1 MSLNRGQKTLLLM
14 FGITLAP
21 ILAAQAFFHF
31 WRPAEIKSYGELI
44 ATPDAAP
51 ANGYWR
57 LVAADPQG
65 CTDNQKALLF
75 ATRQMRLA
83 QGQESH
89 RIQRGS
95 TVACPALDHDV
106 AVLNNASGL
115 HAGGLYLID
124 PHGNLVMRYRP
135 EQIGDNEGRKKA
147 MAEIGRILKN
157 NEALG

>member
-1 MSLNRGQKTLLLM
+1 MNSGQKTLLTM

-21 ILAAQAFFHF
+21 ILAAQAFYSWWQPNHV
-31 WRPAEIKSYGELI
+31 KSYGELL
-44 ATPDAAP
+44 ATESVVP
-51 ANGYWR
+51 ANGFWR
-57 LVAADPQG
+57 LVAADPSG
-65 CTDNQKALLF
+65 CTDNQKQLLF

-95 TVACPALDHDV
+95 TTVCPALDSDV
-106 AVLNNASGL
+106 AVLAPTTHLQES
-115 HAGGLYLID
+115 GLYLID

-135 EQIGDNEGRKKA
+135 GQIDDNEGRKKA
-147 MAEIGRILKN
+147 MAEIGKILKN